1 MYTGPNRESY
11 DGGSA
16 DPVVGYDPMTT
27 GQYYQSPNT
36 PPEKVPMMASH
47 SPAQTPP
54 AVPDDSSTPGQLVY
68 RESRARQ
75 NQPWSA
81 QAGFVESP
89 QEGGACAT

>member
-16 DPVVGYDPMTT
+16 DPVVGYDPMTS
-27 GQYYQSPNT
+27 GQYYQSVNA

-47 SPAQTPP
+47 SAAQNPP
-54 AVPDDSSTPGQLVY
+54 AVPGGASTPGQLVY

-75 NQPWSA
+75 NQPGSA
-81 QAGFVESP
+81 HAGFVEYP
-89 QEGGACAT
+89 REGKTCAT